1 MNRTRVSQFRF
12 GSVGACLALAGAC
25 AQAPSSTFSGGDDG
39 GGNGSLS
46 GSSGSSGST
55 GNGSSSGGAPSSGGT
70 AESDNGDAASGTG
83 TSSGTQQGAGSG
95 TDGGGTGTPA
105 SSGAGD
111 AAASCSAT
119 MAAGALP
126 LSTNFLEP
134 KVLGDGGYAYSYSDA
149 AKGGTST
156 VCLDTLAL
164 CGAGTT
170 GAMSTATWGAGI
182 GVNLNQAMGMSPPIQ
197 NYAVTGS
204 GISYTLSN
212 LPSQGASLIVDNGGM
227 DYCTEL
233 SSATGTAKWA
243 DFNLTCWAPTPAG
256 DLSGAPT
263 TATHVNFQVNA
274 AAAAAPFDF
283 CVTAASFAP

>member
-1 MNRTRVSQFRF
+1 MHRTRVSQFRF
-12 GSVGACLALAGAC
+12 GSAAACLALAGAC

-39 GGNGSLS
+39 GGNSTLS
-46 GSSGSSGST
+46 GSSGSSGSSSSS
-55 GNGSSSGGAPSSGGT
+55 SSSGGAASSGGT
-70 AESDNGDAASGTG
+70 APETDNGDAAPATG
-83 TSSGTQQGAGSG
+83 TSNGTQGAGSG
-95 TDGGGTGTPA
+95 SGSGGTGAPA

-111 AAASCSAT
+111 AAASCTAT
-119 MAAGALP
+119 MAAGAIA
-126 LSTNFLEP
+126 LSENFLEP

-149 AKGGTST
+149 AKGGTSS
-156 VCLDTLAL
+156 VCLDALAL
-164 CGAGTT
+164 CGAGST

-182 GVNLNQAMGMSPPIQ
+182 GVNLNQAMGMSPPMQ

-212 LPSQGASLIVDNGGM
+212 LPSQGASLIIDNGGM
-227 DYCTEL
+227 DYCAEL
-233 SSATGTAKWA
+233 SSATGTINWSA
-243 DFNLTCWAPTPAG
+243 FNLTCWAPTPAG

>member
-1 MNRTRVSQFRF
+1 MNRTRVSQFRS
-12 GSVGACLALAGAC
+12 GSAAACLALAGAC

-39 GGNGSLS
+39 GGNSTLS
-46 GSSGSSGST
+46 GSSGSSSS
-55 GNGSSSGGAPSSGGT
+55 GSSSGGAASSGGT
-70 AESDNGDAASGTG
+70 APETDNGDAAPATG
-83 TSSGTQQGAGSG
+83 TSNGTQGAASGS
-95 TDGGGTGTPA
+95 GGGTGAPA

-119 MAAGALP
+119 MAAGAIA
-126 LSTNFLEP
+126 LSENFLEP

-149 AKGGTST
+149 AKGGTSS
-156 VCLDTLAL
+156 VCLDALAL
-164 CGAGTT
+164 CGAGST

-182 GVNLNQAMGMSPPIQ
+182 GVNLNQAMGMSPPMQ

-212 LPSQGASLIVDNGGM
+212 LPSQGASLIIDNGGM
-227 DYCTEL
+227 DYCAEL
-233 SSATGTAKWA
+233 SSATGTVKWSA
-243 DFNLTCWAPTPAG
+243 FNLTCWAPTPAG
-256 DLSGAPT
+256 DLSGAPS